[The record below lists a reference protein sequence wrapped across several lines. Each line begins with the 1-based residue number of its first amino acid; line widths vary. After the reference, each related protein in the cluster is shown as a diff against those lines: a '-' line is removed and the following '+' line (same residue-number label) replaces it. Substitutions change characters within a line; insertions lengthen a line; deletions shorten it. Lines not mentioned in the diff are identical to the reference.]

1 MPDLQSMNKAQ
12 REAVTRGEG
21 PLLLLAGPGSGK
33 TFTIVNR
40 ILFLIEQGIPPEK
53 ILVVTFT
60 KEAAISMQCR
70 FRRISDQFYPVNFGT
85 FHSVFYHILK
95 ESGGFRHKS
104 LILDSQKK
112 KLLIPILKHINEK
125 TGDNTAQEE
134 EDVLTI
140 LSAIS
145 FYKNTGNLEKA
156 TEKLSLPVKTNFTEI
171 WNFVSSLDFF

>member
-112 KLLIPILKHINEK
+112 KLL
-125 TGDNTAQEE
+125 
-134 EDVLTI
+134 V
-140 LSAIS
+140 
-145 FYKNTGNLEKA
+145 
-156 TEKLSLPVKTNFTEI
+156 
-171 WNFVSSLDFF
+171 